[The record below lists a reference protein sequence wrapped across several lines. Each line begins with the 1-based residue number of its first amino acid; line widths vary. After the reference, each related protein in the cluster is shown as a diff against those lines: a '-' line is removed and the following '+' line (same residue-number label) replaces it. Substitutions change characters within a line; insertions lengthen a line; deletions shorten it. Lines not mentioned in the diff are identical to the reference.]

1 MRSAWQP
8 RKMLQLTLQ
17 KHVLFQTMAQIGAS
31 GARLEHAAYNKY
43 KKMKKKTIIIL
54 VIIVIILV
62 IAAFFLFQ
70 KNSST
75 SGGVGEETGTLP
87 STSVNATTTATNTT
101 PMTSNIVFP
110 TSSALTLGTAKG
122 NVTMN
127 NFYKSADYIAEDRQ
141 TVEIQQQTST
151 YSIVY
156 NVSDSSF
163 IITIL
168 SMPFET
174 TREAAETV
182 FLNSLGISRQD
193 ACKLNVSEGVPAFVS
208 DSDQY
213 IGKSFPLSFCASSTF
228 SQ

>member
-1 MRSAWQP
+1 
-8 RKMLQLTLQ
+8 
-17 KHVLFQTMAQIGAS
+17 MAQIGAS

-43 KKMKKKTIIIL
+43 KKMKKKTIII
-54 VIIVIILV
+54 IVIILV
-62 IAAFFLFQ
+62 VAVFFLFQ
-70 KNSST
+70 KSSST
-75 SGGVGEETGTLP
+75 SGGGEGETGTLP

-101 PMTSNIVFP
+101 PITSNIVFP

-127 NFYKSADYIAEDRQ
+127 NFYKSADYITEDRQ

-174 TREAAETV
+174 TREAAEAV

-213 IGKSFPLSFCASSTF
+213 IGKSFSLSFCASSTF